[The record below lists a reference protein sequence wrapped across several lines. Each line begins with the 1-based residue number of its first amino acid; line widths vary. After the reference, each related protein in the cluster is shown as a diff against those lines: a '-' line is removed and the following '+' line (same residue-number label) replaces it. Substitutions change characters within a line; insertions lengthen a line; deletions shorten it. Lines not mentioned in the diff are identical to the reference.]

1 MAAAQKKIS
10 GKILDEKAQQIPFAS
25 VTILRHTDSLKIHS
39 LMSDTAGNF
48 ALSDMKEG
56 KYLVKISYLGY
67 EDYYSQVVELTEIR
81 KHHHFGD
88 IRLKTDSRL
97 LNTVTISGQK
107 PLIEQTLDRTV
118 MNIEKSIL
126 AEGNTALELLSKAPG
141 LTVTEGGEVSLK
153 GRSGTTVMINGK
165 PTYLSGDQLAN
176 LLKGTNSSSISRIE
190 IMSNP
195 TAQFDAAGSG
205 GIVNIVMKK
214 NTMTG
219 FNGSISG
226 NIGRGRDIRNGGGIS
241 LNYRSNVLNVYGSYN
256 SNNQNLESGS
266 KAGRHFFDSS
276 NGSAPL
282 LLQSIQQENKEF
294 AKLRSHNF
302 RFGTDLNINDKN
314 TIGFL
319 INGAIGK
326 YPTSQVS
333 SSMMNNPDGSFRW
346 NALTQTEGDE
356 HWRDLLYNLNYIHKF
371 NKEGHE
377 LKADVDYVYHFSRMN
392 QLLDTRYV
400 DASSSP
406 VRPSASRRGD
416 IPSNNDI
423 YATKLDYTLPLS
435 KTSKLEA
442 GWKGSYVRTE
452 NNLRYDTL
460 QTGQYVYDASTSNHF
475 IYKEHIQAAYINFN
489 ATLGNYGIQAG
500 LRTEYTDTKGH
511 QLSTDSLFKRDYAG
525 LFPSLFLTR
534 DIGENQNIKAG
545 YSRRIKRPSY
555 WDLNP
560 FRVYDDPFAF
570 YEGNPYLKP
579 SIVNAFELSYGYQS
593 HYFATLSYSHAG
605 DVIEDQIGRLSDE
618 NVTFER
624 PENLGSFSN
633 YGLSITASTKFFKWW
648 SGNQFLNIYHN
659 RYRISSST
667 GTVNNNGNTLSLNSQ
682 NTFELGKGW
691 KAELSAFYISG
702 EATGITNIKPYS
714 IISSGMQKEV
724 LKGKGSIKLMLNDI
738 FEGYRVRREMSFEN
752 VIFRNRR
759 NADSRYGLLSFTY
772 RFGGSTAGNSNERS
786 TSSEELKGRM

>member
-1 MAAAQKKIS
+1 MKHYIIILLCYSSLMAAAQKKIS

-153 GRSGTTVMINGK
+153 GRSGTTVTINGK

-256 SNNQNLESGS
+256 ANNQNLESGS
-266 KAGRHFFDSS
+266 KAERHFFDGSS
-276 NGSAPL
+276 GSAPV

-319 INGAIGK
+319 ITGPLAN
-326 YPTSQVS
+326 
-333 SSMMNNPDGSFRW
+333 
-346 NALTQTEGDE
+346 
-356 HWRDLLYNLNYIHKF
+356 
-371 NKEGHE
+371 
-377 LKADVDYVYHFSRMN
+377 
-392 QLLDTRYV
+392 TR
-400 DASSSP
+400 P
-406 VRPSASRRGD
+406 VRPA
-416 IPSNNDI
+416 P
-423 YATKLDYTLPLS
+423 A
-435 KTSKLEA
+435 
-442 GWKGSYVRTE
+442 
-452 NNLRYDTL
+452 
-460 QTGQYVYDASTSNHF
+460 
-475 IYKEHIQAAYINFN
+475 
-489 ATLGNYGIQAG
+489 
-500 LRTEYTDTKGH
+500 
-511 QLSTDSLFKRDYAG
+511 
-525 LFPSLFLTR
+525 
-534 DIGENQNIKAG
+534 
-545 YSRRIKRPSY
+545 
-555 WDLNP
+555 
-560 FRVYDDPFAF
+560 
-570 YEGNPYLKP
+570 
-579 SIVNAFELSYGYQS
+579 
-593 HYFATLSYSHAG
+593 
-605 DVIEDQIGRLSDE
+605 
-618 NVTFER
+618 
-624 PENLGSFSN
+624 
-633 YGLSITASTKFFKWW
+633 
-648 SGNQFLNIYHN
+648 
-659 RYRISSST
+659 
-667 GTVNNNGNTLSLNSQ
+667 
-682 NTFELGKGW
+682 
-691 KAELSAFYISG
+691 
-702 EATGITNIKPYS
+702 
-714 IISSGMQKEV
+714 
-724 LKGKGSIKLMLNDI
+724 
-738 FEGYRVRREMSFEN
+738 
-752 VIFRNRR
+752 
-759 NADSRYGLLSFTY
+759 
-772 RFGGSTAGNSNERS
+772 
-786 TSSEELKGRM
+786 